1 MTDCDVGEI
10 FLNLMLEPNL
20 RPFVGVDLTCVVFRK
35 TFLQRIHYEGILR
48 KHFYGI
54 LPFLVLGNK
63 GFDGGGDN
71 NTGK

>member
-35 TFLQRIHYEGILR
+35 TFLQRMHL
-48 KHFYGI
+48 
-54 LPFLVLGNK
+54 
-63 GFDGGGDN
+63 
-71 NTGK
+71 